1 MQKYRILLCF
11 ERVSAKAMILDGLLG
26 FPFEVEILEKPMVF
40 SGLSVAGSSF
50 LMKASS
56 SQVPLPTS
64 NFLGGRTR
72 RPDQVVEPGGRTQE
86 RQSPGGGG
94 RTRWSNQGL
103 VEPGGRTGGGHGRT
117 TGRRSNQVV
126 QPGGR
131 TGGKGGS
138 WSNQEVDSWGGG
150 RTRWSNQGGDGRTT
164 ARRPNQVSEPH
175 RWSNQA
181 TGVGG

>member
-1 MQKYRILLCF
+1 MQKYCILLCF

-72 RPDQVVEPGGRTQE
+72 RPDQVVEPGGRTRE
-86 RQSPGGGG
+86 RGSPACTLMVTSQHHSLWKVKSCWGDCAPPDPPLPL
-94 RTRWSNQGL
+94 TL
-103 VEPGGRTGGGHGRT
+103 
-117 TGRRSNQVV
+117 
-126 QPGGR
+126 
-131 TGGKGGS
+131 S
-138 WSNQEVDSWGGG
+138 WSHLKTI
-150 RTRWSNQGGDGRTT
+150 RFRK
-164 ARRPNQVSEPH
+164 
-175 RWSNQA
+175 
-181 TGVGG
+181 

>member
-1 MQKYRILLCF
+1 
-11 ERVSAKAMILDGLLG
+11 MILDGLLG
-26 FPFEVEILEKPMVF
+26 FPLEVEILEKPVFF

-94 RTRWSNQGL
+94 RTRWSNQGGGAGRTRRSNRGGTWSNHRKAVEPGGPTGWSNRGEGGEL
-103 VEPGGRTGGGHGRT
+103 VEPGGRFMGRW
-117 TGRRSNQVV
+117 SNQVV
-126 QPGGR
+126 EP
-131 TGGKGGS
+131 
-138 WSNQEVDSWGGG
+138 
-150 RTRWSNQGGDGRTT
+150 GGDGRTT

-181 TGVGG
+181 TGAGG

>member
-1 MQKYRILLCF
+1 MQKYCILLCF
-11 ERVSAKAMILDGLLG
+11 ERVSAEAMILDGLLG

-94 RTRWSNQGL
+94 RTRWSNQGGGGWSNQEVEPGGDMVEPPEGGRTRWSNRVVEPGGRGGAGRTRRSIHGEV
-103 VEPGGRTGGGHGRT
+103 VEPGGRTRGDDGRT
-117 TGRRSNQVV
+117 TGRRSIQV
-126 QPGGR
+126 
-131 TGGKGGS
+131 
-138 WSNQEVDSWGGG
+138 
-150 RTRWSNQGGDGRTT
+150 
-164 ARRPNQVSEPH
+164 ARGAE
-175 RWSNQA
+175 
-181 TGVGG
+181 

>member
-1 MQKYRILLCF
+1 MQKYCILLCF

-72 RPDQVVEPGGRTQE
+72 RPDQVVEPGGRTRE
-86 RQSPGGGG
+86 RGSPACTLMVTSQHHSLSNLGP
-94 RTRWSNQGL
+94 TRGPWTNTCRNEMSRAGTLHFDMWAHISGIVGL
-103 VEPGGRTGGGHGRT
+103 PAF
-117 TGRRSNQVV
+117 SCLLCSSCSL
-126 QPGGR
+126 
-131 TGGKGGS
+131 K
-138 WSNQEVDSWGGG
+138 
-150 RTRWSNQGGDGRTT
+150 
-164 ARRPNQVSEPH
+164 
-175 RWSNQA
+175 
-181 TGVGG
+181 